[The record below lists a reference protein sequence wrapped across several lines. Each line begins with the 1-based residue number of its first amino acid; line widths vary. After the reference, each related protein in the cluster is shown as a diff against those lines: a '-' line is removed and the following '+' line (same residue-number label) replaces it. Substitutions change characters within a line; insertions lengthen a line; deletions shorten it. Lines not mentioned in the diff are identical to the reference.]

1 MNLEENPQ
9 PVRSDLPATDS
20 QVLFDSSRRMDLFA
34 YVDYRAFLRDHYL
47 ARKALDRKYSHR
59 YIMDKVGASS
69 PSWFNDL
76 IKGRINLTGTFL
88 YRLAKMLDLKPNEE
102 AYFESLVFYDQA
114 GSLEEKN
121 HYLEKILSSKGM
133 KMDLLTKE
141 KFEFYGSWF
150 HAVIRELLSFVDF
163 RGDFA
168 ALARR
173 LNPAIKKDQASRSVE
188 LLLTLGMIRKE
199 AGGRYRPTS
208 TNVIKDARFKSLHL
222 ANYLKSFME
231 LGMQA
236 LDRFGKENRDVSA
249 MTMSLSPEGFEQV
262 REELKATRQRIVAIA
277 EKDKQPHQVYQL
289 NLQFFPTTQGGM
301 A

>member
-1 MNLEENPQ
+1 MQAEF
-9 PVRSDLPATDS
+9 SATNRQAS
-20 QVLFDSSRRMDLFA
+20 AEGSRRIDLFA

-47 ARKALDRKYSHR
+47 ARKAVDRKYSHR

-76 IKGRINLTGTFL
+76 IKGRINLTGAFL
-88 YRLAKMLDLKPNEE
+88 YRLAKLLELKPNEE

-121 HYLEKILSSKGM
+121 HYLEKVLSSKGM
-133 KMDLLTKE
+133 KMEVLTKE

-150 HAVIRELLSFVDF
+150 HAVIRELLSFADF

-173 LNPAIKKDQASRSVE
+173 LNPAIKKDQAARSVE
-188 LLLTLGMIRKE
+188 LLLTLDMVRKE

-208 TNVIKDARFKSLHL
+208 TNVIKDSRFKSLHL

-236 LDRFGKENRDVSA
+236 LDRFGKESRDVSA

-277 EKDKQPHQVYQL
+277 EKDKNPQQVYQL
-289 NLQFFPTTQGGM
+289 NLQFFPTTQGGV